1 MGERGILE
9 FRAVTGVNL
18 DKLSRF
24 TRVTL
29 NLLNLVWHGHRI
41 KVGKLGTGGG

>member
-29 NLLNLVWHGHRI
+29 NLLVWHGHRI
-41 KVGKLGTGGG
+41 KIGKLGTGGG